1 MPMMLL
7 DYGKPNPFGET
18 IGGKR
23 HLAWPVN
30 VYRVTLPKV
39 PEVGEGLN
47 ALERVILKLIDAGG
61 VNEVESLA
69 NETCIP
75 KDLVQCVLLRL
86 QDKSYLDEYN
96 QVLAKQRDKWAKQEE
111 HQCVYVT
118 ALLFRELTSGKI
130 LPYLHFLQE
139 DNPLKKKE
147 EEGSFW
153 KLLWDD
159 VHRKSQPTPRDVI
172 SALRGMQ
179 LRAIAFG
186 KEIRRPPV
194 QLITIAD
201 DAELNYLDCPIAIQ
215 KSDGEFRIADPFG
228 SGCSLVLEN
237 AFGRLLEEDS
247 NLGDRFMNW
256 KRNLSNGGS
265 VKRAALNQEPYDNEI
280 NWSRYPKLVANLKLH
295 KKRHRNIQQIH
306 AAIEWAL
313 FYSCAQ
319 RSYTSAV
326 SRLKLKNQSEHP
338 ALLQK
343 AAEDISLILPQNGLR
358 PLQEGKLGSFLSGK
372 AELGTVLILSLLMAA
387 GDASHPLHRIAS
399 SHQDFITRL
408 FKIKKERDEIG
419 HGTGKY
425 RHKDIELPEEVFM
438 REVVSTLLPTVR
450 FSDNPVSE
458 VNQEIVADSLLDA
471 RTSLQGEFGFALF
484 NRLGTNLQDRLIGA
498 ERFWLFCQD
507 GDDALAFVCD
517 LYAALQSTFRR
528 SLTGALP
535 PEVKDTEY
543 CAKAQEKADAY
554 GLGRLPECLFTA
566 KRSDIRDTLQG
577 NDQTLQSCVVAFILI
592 SDFDTLLAIAH
603 VHHSFLAD
611 IAHIVEQR
619 GHGNEPLPLPKDEIL
634 KLRKATF
641 ASIKTLMEA

>member
-1 MPMMLL
+1 MMLL

-18 IGGKR
+18 IGRER

-30 VYRVTLPKV
+30 AYRVTLPTV
-39 PEVGEGLN
+39 PEDGEGLN

-61 VNEVESLA
+61 PSEAASLA
-69 NETCIP
+69 RDTCIP
-75 KDLVQCVLLRL
+75 EDLVQCVLLRL
-86 QDKSYLDEYN
+86 QDKSYIDEYN
-96 QVLAKQRDKWAKQEE
+96 QILAKQRDRWAKQEE
-111 HQCVYVT
+111 EQRVFVT

-130 LPYLHFLQE
+130 LPHLHFLQE
-139 DNPLKKKE
+139 DNPLKKNKE
-147 EEGSFW
+147 KEKDAF
-153 KLLWDD
+153 KLRWEDAQ
-159 VHRKSQPTPRDVI
+159 RKSQVTPRDVI

-179 LRAIAFG
+179 LRSTVFG
-186 KEIRRPPV
+186 EKIRRPSV
-194 QLITIAD
+194 QLITIAK
-201 DAELNYLDCPIAIQ
+201 DAELYYLDCPIAIQ

-228 SGCSLVLEN
+228 NGCSLVLEN
-237 AFGRLLEEDS
+237 AFSRLLEEDS
-247 NLGDRFMNW
+247 NLADWLMNW

-265 VKRAALNQEPYDNEI
+265 VKQVTLNQEPYDNEI

-358 PLQEGKLGSFLSGK
+358 PLQEGKLGNFLSGK
-372 AELGTVLILSLLMAA
+372 AELGTVLSLSLLMAA

-408 FKIKKERDEIG
+408 FKIKKERDELG

-438 REVVSTLLPTVR
+438 CEVVSTLLPTVR

-458 VNQEIVADSLLDA
+458 VDQEIVADSLLDA

-543 CAKAQEKADAY
+543 CAKAQEKADAC
-554 GLGRLPECLFTA
+554 GLGRLQECLYTA
-566 KRSDIRDTLQG
+566 KRSAIRDTLQG
-577 NDQTLQSCVVAFILI
+577 NDQTLQSCVVAFILV
-592 SDFDTLLAIAH
+592 SDPDTLLAIAH

-611 IAHIVEQR
+611 IAHIVEKR